1 MKYAQIREMDVTNG
15 SGIGVALFT
24 QGCPYHCKNCFNPET
39 WDFDKGTD
47 WTKETENNIIELLK
61 PEYITR
67 LSILGGEPLI
77 ERNIAPLTAL
87 LKRVKGIY
95 PDKQVWLYSG
105 GKASMELYKNL
116 PLRGVFCKT
125 SCPVQSFV
133 TLQRPFPVIRSF
145 LPRRSFRSSK
155 STFCPR
161 LAAVMAANIPAGPK
175 PTTTGRL
182 STSTL
187 HLGGL

>member
-95 PDKQVWLYSG
+95 PDKQVWLYTG
-105 GKASMELYKNL
+105 GDFEVLEGLYEEIFQYIDIL
-116 PLRGVFCKT
+116 IDGRYIDDLRDYKLKWRG
-125 SCPVQSFV
+125 SSNQRIIDVQ
-133 TLQRPFPVIRSF
+133 
-145 LPRRSFRSSK
+145 K
-155 STFCPR
+155 SLKEGETI
-161 LAAVMAANIPAGPK
+161 LYE
-175 PTTTGRL
+175 
-182 STSTL
+182 
-187 HLGGL
+187 

>member
-47 WTKETENNIIELLK
+47 WTEETENNIIELLK

-87 LKRVKGIY
+87 LKRVKSVY
-95 PDKQVWLYSG
+95 PDKQVWLYTGGDFEVLEGLYEEIFQYIDILIDGRYIDDLRDYKLKWRGSSNQRIIDVQASLKSG
-105 GKASMELYKNL
+105 DV
-116 PLRGVFCKT
+116 VFSPENTVK
-125 SCPVQSFV
+125 
-133 TLQRPFPVIRSF
+133 
-145 LPRRSFRSSK
+145 
-155 STFCPR
+155 
-161 LAAVMAANIPAGPK
+161 
-175 PTTTGRL
+175 
-182 STSTL
+182 
-187 HLGGL
+187 

>member
-1 MKYAQIREMDVTNG
+1 MKYTQIREMDVTNG

-95 PDKQVWLYSG
+95 PDKQVWLYTG
-105 GKASMELYKNL
+105 GDFEVLEGLYEEIFQYIDIL
-116 PLRGVFCKT
+116 IDGRYIDDLRDYKLKWRG
-125 SCPVQSFV
+125 SSNQRIIDVQ
-133 TLQRPFPVIRSF
+133 
-145 LPRRSFRSSK
+145 K
-155 STFCPR
+155 SLKEGETI
-161 LAAVMAANIPAGPK
+161 LYE
-175 PTTTGRL
+175 
-182 STSTL
+182 
-187 HLGGL
+187 

>member
-39 WDFDKGTD
+39 WDFDKGID

-67 LSILGGEPLI
+67 LSILGGEPLV

-95 PDKQVWLYSG
+95 PDKQVWLYTG
-105 GKASMELYKNL
+105 GDFEVLEGLYEEIFQYIDIL
-116 PLRGVFCKT
+116 IDGRYIDDLRDYKLKWRG
-125 SCPVQSFV
+125 SSNQRIIDVQ
-133 TLQRPFPVIRSF
+133 
-145 LPRRSFRSSK
+145 K
-155 STFCPR
+155 SLKEGETI
-161 LAAVMAANIPAGPK
+161 LYE
-175 PTTTGRL
+175 
-182 STSTL
+182 
-187 HLGGL
+187 